1 MEAKIAGPVQYRWM
15 YFIERYLMT
24 LKSYMC
30 NRSHPEGSIAQ
41 GYLVEECMTFCS
53 RYLHDVESKL
63 HRPLRNCDVSDN
75 PEILMG
81 RALGKGKGE
90 HREFIK
96 RSHRRLRDYD
106 VDRRHNDEFP
116 KWFNSYVAEL
126 LATENVALSEEI
138 KILALGP
145 SQKATRF
152 NGYIINGTR
161 YHTKSCELRRK
172 TQNSGVM
179 VKAKTSSY
187 ASAKDINPVEGD
199 VAYYGYV
206 TDIIEL
212 YYSHDHRYML
222 FMCNWIDNNKG
233 LKQDDFG
240 FTLVNFNH
248 LLYAKKQDSDEP
260 FILASQA
267 QQVFYVNDSVD
278 EDWNV
283 VLKMKP
289 RDLYEVCGEQPT
301 IDEGLHHNEVE
312 GFGDQELDV
321 ASFTCEEDMDWVRQG
336 IDGTTVD
343 ETIGPL
349 EASTE
354 AQFEDDEELESEQ
367 SSSNSSSSDETQTTL
382 KMKVI
387 PNPPASWHPPGSLPT
402 TSRSGSTSHG
412 SVSAG
417 PSSSQ
422 ATQKQ
427 TRGPTYV
434 HGQWGTSEDGILKV
448 VPNELHQVVE
458 GHTSLASHLGVLA
471 RDGSLAPLTFTTWH
485 YVPKQNKDN
494 IWRQIK
500 AHTDA
505 DESMKRTIMASFGKK
520 WRDWKSRVKIM
531 GYKPFKNDAERL
543 AHRPDRVHE
552 DQWRALVY
560 YWGTQSASK
569 SSKKNR
575 KIRKKK
581 TLHHRTGR
589 KPFSVVRLE
598 ETKKNNGV
606 MTQMNELAEH
616 MEGSST
622 DPAALQEQIF
632 TQVMGPERPGRVRT
646 FGLGPSPTDV
656 FGGGYRRSQEQN
668 RLFQTQVQEQVQ
680 EQLQRYQMQFESKMN
695 EVMEKQIQA
704 IRTNFQSRIQ
714 FLESQ
719 LQAAGVPVDPVVAPS
734 NSLHRQQVVDSLS
747 SHPTVRPMSHQ
758 QQSHAFSS
766 QEVIIGGRGGGGGVA
781 FAAAPVG
788 GGGAPAAEAPLAEEK
803 KEEKE
808 ESEDED
814 MGFLQTKEIQV
825 SQENPSNI
833 PDMEKQFLGNQHQ
846 HSVLEKLNTK
856 CTKGSQPECQVRV
869 QFAELLKSIIPQVD
883 NERATQLH
891 KLFFRL
897 RDIVGCQLLTE
908 AVKKVQIQERLVE
921 MGHFSSLFNG
931 LAQSFSI
938 KNGRNSGYCG
948 ESESAESMV
957 KESKKNELILRSSGT
972 VHVNG
977 SNNFASVFSKRG
989 EKGVNQDCFIVWEVV
1004 DLVRRA
1010 VPLAVTSEDDPRR
1023 EVLKKLQEKK
1033 EEIDMLAHK

>member
-1 MEAKIAGPVQYRWM
+1 M

-24 LKSYMC
+24 LKSYMR

-81 RALGKGKGE
+81 RALGKGKGFVLDNTTWVQAHRE

-116 KWFNSYVAEL
+116 KWFNSHVAEL

-312 GFGDQELDV
+312 RFGDQELDV
-321 ASFTCEEDMDWVRQG
+321 ASFTCEEDMDWVRKG

-354 AQFEDDEELESEQ
+354 AQFEDDEDESEQ
-367 SSSNSSSSDETQTTL
+367 SSSSSSSSDETQTTL

-387 PNPPASWHPPGSLPT
+387 PDPPASWHPPGSLPT

-448 VPNELHQVVE
+448 VPNELNQVVE

-471 RDGSLAPLTFTTWH
+471 RDGSLAPLTFMTWH

-494 IWRQIK
+494 IWREIK

-520 WRDWKSRVKIM
+520 WRDWKSRVKTI

-598 ETKKNNGV
+598 ETKKNNGVPASRSQVWMAAYMKDGMSNSDSVNEV

-680 EQLQRYQMQFESKMN
+680 EQLHRYQMQFESKMN

-704 IRTNFQSRIQ
+704 IRTDFQSRIQ

-734 NSLHRQQVVDSLS
+734 NPLHRQQVVDSLS

-766 QEVIIGGRGGGGGVA
+766 QEFTFQRKRRRIRRRRRTNKGV
-781 FAAAPVG
+781 FY
-788 GGGAPAAEAPLAEEK
+788 LYMK
-803 KEEKE
+803 
-808 ESEDED
+808 
-814 MGFLQTKEIQV
+814 TI
-825 SQENPSNI
+825 
-833 PDMEKQFLGNQHQ
+833 
-846 HSVLEKLNTK
+846 
-856 CTKGSQPECQVRV
+856 
-869 QFAELLKSIIPQVD
+869 
-883 NERATQLH
+883 ERAHMPNKLWERVKLPRNYEKALEIIDKHMAIGKSYMDSMFHRAGITQ
-891 KLFFRL
+891 
-897 RDIVGCQLLTE
+897 G
-908 AVKKVQIQERLVE
+908 QETTQYV
-921 MGHFSSLFNG
+921 S
-931 LAQSFSI
+931 
-938 KNGRNSGYCG
+938 
-948 ESESAESMV
+948 
-957 KESKKNELILRSSGT
+957 
-972 VHVNG
+972 
-977 SNNFASVFSKRG
+977 
-989 EKGVNQDCFIVWEVV
+989 
-1004 DLVRRA
+1004 
-1010 VPLAVTSEDDPRR
+1010 
-1023 EVLKKLQEKK
+1023 
-1033 EEIDMLAHK
+1033 

>member
-1 MEAKIAGPVQYRWM
+1 M

-24 LKSYMC
+24 LKSYMR

-63 HRPLRNCDVSDN
+63 HRPLRNCDVSDS

-81 RALGKGKGE
+81 RALGKGKGFVLDNTTWVQAHRYMLFNIAAVVPYREE

-116 KWFNSYVAEL
+116 KWFNSHVVEL

-312 GFGDQELDV
+312 RFGDQELDV
-321 ASFTCEEDMDWVRQG
+321 ASFTCEEDMDWVRKC

-349 EASTE
+349 EASAE
-354 AQFEDDEELESEQ
+354 ILSMSSSFDHSSSESEQ
-367 SSSNSSSSDETQTTL
+367 SSSSSSSSDETRTTL

-387 PNPPASWHPPGSLPT
+387 PDPPASWHPPGSLPT
-402 TSRSGSTSHG
+402 TSRSGNTSHG

-422 ATQKQ
+422 AKQKQ

-448 VPNELHQVVE
+448 VPNELNQVVE

-471 RDGSLAPLTFTTWH
+471 RDGSLAPLTFMTWH

-494 IWRQIK
+494 IWREIK

-520 WRDWKSRVKIM
+520 WRDWKSRVKTI

-560 YWGTQSASK
+560 YWGTQSAS
-569 SSKKNR
+569 
-575 KIRKKK
+575 
-581 TLHHRTGR
+581 
-589 KPFSVVRLE
+589 

-606 MTQMNELAEH
+606 
-616 MEGSST
+616 
-622 DPAALQEQIF
+622 PA
-632 TQVMGPERPGRVRT
+632 
-646 FGLGPSPTDV
+646 S
-656 FGGGYRRSQEQN
+656 RSQVWMAAYMKDGTSNSDSVNEVMHYRSKSSHKLWAQSDLAVFRRLDWDRHPLMFLEVDEQN

-704 IRTNFQSRIQ
+704 IRTDFQSRIQ

-734 NSLHRQQVVDSLS
+734 DSLHRQQVVDSLS

-766 QEVIIGGRGGGGGVA
+766 QERRRIRRRRRTNKVIIGGRGGGGGVA
-781 FAAAPVG
+781 FAAAPAG

-808 ESEDED
+808 ESEDKD

-833 PDMEKQFLGNQHQ
+833 PDMENQFLGNQHQ

-897 RDIVGCQLLTE
+897 RDIVGCQLLIE
-908 AVKKVQIQERLVE
+908 AVKKVQIQ
-921 MGHFSSLFNG
+921 G
-931 LAQSFSI
+931 
-938 KNGRNSGYCG
+938 
-948 ESESAESMV
+948 
-957 KESKKNELILRSSGT
+957 
-972 VHVNG
+972 
-977 SNNFASVFSKRG
+977 
-989 EKGVNQDCFIVWEVV
+989 
-1004 DLVRRA
+1004 
-1010 VPLAVTSEDDPRR
+1010 
-1023 EVLKKLQEKK
+1023 
-1033 EEIDMLAHK
+1033 

>member
-1 MEAKIAGPVQYRWM
+1 M

-24 LKSYMC
+24 LKSYMR
-30 NRSHPEGSIAQ
+30 NRSHPEGLIAQ

-81 RALGKGKGE
+81 RALGKGKGFVLGNTTWVQAHRHMLFNIAAVVPYREE

-116 KWFNSYVAEL
+116 KWFSSHVAEL
-126 LATENVALSEEI
+126 LATENVVLSEEI

-289 RDLYEVCGEQPT
+289 RDLYEACGEQPT

-312 GFGDQELDV
+312 RFGDQELDV
-321 ASFTCEEDMDWVRQG
+321 ASFTCEEDMDWVRKG

-354 AQFEDDEELESEQ
+354 ILSMSSSSDHSSGESEQ
-367 SSSNSSSSDETQTTL
+367 SSSSSSSSDETQTTL
-382 KMKVI
+382 KTKVI
-387 PNPPASWHPPGSLPT
+387 PDPPASWQPLGSLPT

-448 VPNELHQVVE
+448 VPNELNQVVE
-458 GHTSLASHLGVLA
+458 GHTSLASHLGILA

-494 IWRQIK
+494 IWREIK

-520 WRDWKSRVKIM
+520 WRDWKSRVKTM

-569 SSKKNR
+569 LSKKNR

-606 MTQMNELAEH
+606 PASRSQVWMAAYMKDGTSNSDSVNEVMTQMNELTEH

-632 TQVMGPERPGRVRT
+632 TQVMGLERPGRVRT

-656 FGGGYRRSQEQN
+656 FGGGYRRSQEHN

-704 IRTNFQSRIQ
+704 IRTDFQSRIQ

-719 LQAAGVPVDPVVAPS
+719 LQAAGVPVDSVVAPS
-734 NSLHRQQVVDSLS
+734 NPLHRQQVVDSLS

-766 QEVIIGGRGGGGGVA
+766 QERRRIRRKRRTNKCRRGYQ
-781 FAAAPVG
+781 
-788 GGGAPAAEAPLAEEK
+788 K
-803 KEEKE
+803 
-808 ESEDED
+808 
-814 MGFLQTKEIQV
+814 QV
-825 SQENPSNI
+825 CRKGI
-833 PDMEKQFLGNQHQ
+833 VPDYDLRQRLH
-846 HSVLEKLNTK
+846 
-856 CTKGSQPECQVRV
+856 RV
-869 QFAELLKSIIPQVD
+869 
-883 NERATQLH
+883 
-891 KLFFRL
+891 
-897 RDIVGCQLLTE
+897 
-908 AVKKVQIQERLVE
+908 
-921 MGHFSSLFNG
+921 
-931 LAQSFSI
+931 
-938 KNGRNSGYCG
+938 
-948 ESESAESMV
+948 
-957 KESKKNELILRSSGT
+957 
-972 VHVNG
+972 
-977 SNNFASVFSKRG
+977 
-989 EKGVNQDCFIVWEVV
+989 
-1004 DLVRRA
+1004 
-1010 VPLAVTSEDDPRR
+1010 
-1023 EVLKKLQEKK
+1023 
-1033 EEIDMLAHK
+1033 

>member
-1 MEAKIAGPVQYRWM
+1 M
-15 YFIERYLMT
+15 
-24 LKSYMC
+24 
-30 NRSHPEGSIAQ
+30 
-41 GYLVEECMTFCS
+41 
-53 RYLHDVESKL
+53 
-63 HRPLRNCDVSDN
+63 
-75 PEILMG
+75 
-81 RALGKGKGE
+81 
-90 HREFIK
+90 
-96 RSHRRLRDYD
+96 
-106 VDRRHNDEFP
+106 
-116 KWFNSYVAEL
+116 VAEL

-212 YYSHDHRYML
+212 YYSHDHRYIL

-267 QQVFYVNDSVD
+267 QQVFYVNDSID

-321 ASFTCEEDMDWVRQG
+321 ASFTCKEDMDWVRQG

-367 SSSNSSSSDETQTTL
+367 SSSSSSSSDETQTTL

-417 PSSSQ
+417 RSSSQ

-471 RDGSLAPLTFTTWH
+471 RDGSLTPLTFTTWH

-494 IWRQIK
+494 IWREIK

-520 WRDWKSRVKIM
+520 WRDWKSRVKTM
-531 GYKPFKNDAERL
+531 GYKPFKNDAE
-543 AHRPDRVHE
+543 
-552 DQWRALVY
+552 
-560 YWGTQSASK
+560 SASK

-589 KPFSVVRLE
+589 KPFSIVRLE
-598 ETKKNNGV
+598 ETKKNNGVPASRSQVWMATYMKDGTSNSDSVNEV

-632 TQVMGPERPGRVRT
+632 TQVMGPERPGRAQT

-695 EVMEKQIQA
+695 EVMEKQFQA
-704 IRTNFQSRIQ
+704 IRTDFQSRIQ

-734 NSLHRQQVVDSLS
+734 NSLHRQLWIHLVVIPLFGQCHINNNLMHF
-747 SHPTVRPMSHQ
+747 HPKRTNK
-758 QQSHAFSS
+758 
-766 QEVIIGGRGGGGGVA
+766 VIIGGGGGGGGVA
-781 FAAAPVG
+781 FAAAPAG
-788 GGGAPAAEAPLAEEK
+788 GGGAPAAEAPPAEEK

-814 MGFLQTKEIQV
+814 MGFSLFDYYEDKLPSKRHCGQEKPIEELVTLRPPSSKRQKTSEMLSDQSIEQFTNEEQEKLFSGSLVGRQV
-825 SQENPSNI
+825 SKLSLRVVQGEEEGMLVLQKNDYIFVGPYSSYLEQAIRTLISKGAGSDSYTGPTLVEVINRKVKE
-833 PDMEKQFLGNQHQ
+833 DWEKQQAK
-846 HSVLEKLNTK
+846 E
-856 CTKGSQPECQVRV
+856 
-869 QFAELLKSIIPQVD
+869 
-883 NERATQLH
+883 
-891 KLFFRL
+891 
-897 RDIVGCQLLTE
+897 
-908 AVKKVQIQERLVE
+908 VE
-921 MGHFSSLFNG
+921 HCIGF
-931 LAQSFSI
+931 
-938 KNGRNSGYCG
+938 C
-948 ESESAESMV
+948 
-957 KESKKNELILRSSGT
+957 
-972 VHVNG
+972 
-977 SNNFASVFSKRG
+977 
-989 EKGVNQDCFIVWEVV
+989 
-1004 DLVRRA
+1004 
-1010 VPLAVTSEDDPRR
+1010 
-1023 EVLKKLQEKK
+1023 
-1033 EEIDMLAHK
+1033 